1 MNNDKIRFFDGGM
14 GTMLQAMGLTGAGE
28 LPELLNLTNP
38 DAILNIHRLYAAV
51 GSEYI
56 TANTFGANSL
66 KMQNSAEVV
75 RAGVALARQAGKKV
89 LLDIG
94 PTGRLLKPMGDL
106 DFNDAVE
113 AFAGVVRAGR
123 DGANAVLIETMS
135 DTYELKAAV
144 LAAKENC
151 ELPVFVTMIFDE
163 KGRLLTGADIQTAV
177 AMLEGLGV
185 DALGFN
191 CGLGPKQMI
200 SLLGELRKHTS
211 LPIIIQPNAGLP
223 ESVNG
228 KTVFN
233 VSPDEFAQ
241 DMKKMAEIGVSYLG
255 GCCGT
260 TPEHISK
267 MIELC
272 SDMPANIPEKK
283 SRTLVSSY
291 SQTVELDK
299 KPVVIGERINPTGK
313 KLLKEALRRNDIDYI
328 IREGT
333 EQRDAGAHIL
343 DVNVGLPEIDEPAM
357 MEAAVYNL
365 QAVLPTPLQIDTG
378 NLDALER
385 GLRIYNGKPLL
396 NSVNGK
402 EMSLRTVLPLAK
414 KYGAAVVCLCLDENG
429 IPETAEGR
437 IKIAKRIIAAAER
450 YGIGKNELL
459 IDALTMT
466 ISTDKNNANETL
478 KAVNYIRHELGVHTV
493 LGVSNVSFGLPN
505 REAVNTAFFTL
516 ALQNGLSA
524 GIINPKSQAMMNAY
538 YSFNALSAL
547 DDNCAEYIA
556 GVTEVAAVTE
566 QSNITLHT
574 AIVKG
579 LQSEAAQCTKELL
592 ETKES
597 LEIINEYIIPALD
610 EVGAGF
616 EANKLFLPQL
626 LMSADSAKA
635 AFEVIREKLMMSGAQ
650 QESRGKIVLATV
662 HGDIHDIGKNIVKV
676 LLSNYGFEVIDLGKD
691 VPEETVLKA
700 VQDNG
705 VKLVGLS
712 ALMTTTVPA
721 MERTIE
727 LLHENT
733 DAKIMVGGAVLTR
746 HYAEMI
752 NADWYAKDAM
762 ESVRIAQ
769 EFFK

>member
-1 MNNDKIRFFDGGM
+1 
-14 GTMLQAMGLTGAGE
+14 L
-28 LPELLNLTNP
+28 
-38 DAILNIHRLYAAV
+38 
-51 GSEYI
+51 
-56 TANTFGANSL
+56 
-66 KMQNSAEVV
+66 
-75 RAGVALARQAGKKV
+75 
-89 LLDIG
+89 
-94 PTGRLLKPMGDL
+94 
-106 DFNDAVE
+106 
-113 AFAGVVRAGR
+113 
-123 DGANAVLIETMS
+123 
-135 DTYELKAAV
+135 
-144 LAAKENC
+144 
-151 ELPVFVTMIFDE
+151 
-163 KGRLLTGADIQTAV
+163 
-177 AMLEGLGV
+177 
-185 DALGFN
+185 
-191 CGLGPKQMI
+191 
-200 SLLGELRKHTS
+200 
-211 LPIIIQPNAGLP
+211 
-223 ESVNG
+223 
-228 KTVFN
+228 
-233 VSPDEFAQ
+233 
-241 DMKKMAEIGVSYLG
+241 
-255 GCCGT
+255 
-260 TPEHISK
+260 
-267 MIELC
+267 
-272 SDMPANIPEKK
+272 
-283 SRTLVSSY
+283 
-291 SQTVELDK
+291 
-299 KPVVIGERINPTGK
+299 
-313 KLLKEALRRNDIDYI
+313 
-328 IREGT
+328 
-333 EQRDAGAHIL
+333 
-343 DVNVGLPEIDEPAM
+343 
-357 MEAAVYNL
+357 
-365 QAVLPTPLQIDTG
+365 
-378 NLDALER
+378 
-385 GLRIYNGKPLL
+385 
-396 NSVNGK
+396 
-402 EMSLRTVLPLAK
+402 
-414 KYGAAVVCLCLDENG
+414 
-429 IPETAEGR
+429 
-437 IKIAKRIIAAAER
+437 
-450 YGIGKNELL
+450 
-459 IDALTMT
+459 
-466 ISTDKNNANETL
+466 
-478 KAVNYIRHELGVHTV
+478 
-493 LGVSNVSFGLPN
+493 
-505 REAVNTAFFTL
+505 
-516 ALQNGLSA
+516 
-524 GIINPKSQAMMNAY
+524 NAY

-556 GVTEVAAVTE
+556 GVTEATAAVE

-762 ESVRIAQ
+762 DSVRIAQ